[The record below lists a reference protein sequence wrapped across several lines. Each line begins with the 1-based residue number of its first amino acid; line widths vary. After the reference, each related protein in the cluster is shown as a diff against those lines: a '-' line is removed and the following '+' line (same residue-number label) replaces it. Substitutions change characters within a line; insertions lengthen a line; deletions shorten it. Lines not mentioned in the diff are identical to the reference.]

1 MNRDLFYEIGTEE
14 IPARYIN
21 NALKEIYDLLSKNLN
36 ALNIEFESIE
46 VKTTPRR
53 FAIVVRNI
61 AEKQKDLKEE
71 FKGPSKKIAYD
82 ADGNPTK
89 ALLGFVKGKG
99 GNIENVEIRTSGED
113 EYIYLTVEKKGEETV
128 KYVKDVLENVIRN
141 MNFPKPMRWGGKNLK
156 FIRPIRWLICVFHG
170 NHIDF
175 DIEGINTTKITKGH
189 RFLGTQE
196 IEISDFEDYK
206 QKLKDNFVI
215 LDQDERRAMILE
227 QVKKVAEE
235 LEGNA
240 IIDEDILEEVNFIV
254 EYPTAFYGSY
264 SEEYLKLP
272 EEVIITPMEAHQ
284 RYFPVRGKDGKLV
297 NYFITVRNGD
307 NYMIEN
313 VRKGNEK
320 VLVARLMDAKFFYGE
335 DTKKSLESFVSGL
348 DTIVFQQKLGTM
360 RDKVNRID
368 KSAHCI
374 AEMLGMDTTHISRAA
389 LLAKADLTTAMVF
402 EFTELQGIMG
412 RYYAQLT
419 NEPKPVCD
427 AIFEHYLPRNASDE
441 LPKTNEGILL
451 SLADKMDS
459 IAGFFSIG
467 IQPTG
472 SQDPYALRRQAIA
485 VINILM
491 SKDYN
496 INLKRL
502 FKIALSQFETE
513 NIDTV
518 EAELM
523 EFFKLRINSLLLD
536 MGIRYDVVN
545 AVLENENA
553 SLYEILAIAKDTEKW
568 LQDDKAEVLSTVLR
582 AHNLLKEED
591 FIQIDK
597 DLFVDDSEK
606 ALYDAYLSVR
616 DKFESAIKN
625 KAYIEALN
633 DYEEICPHINNLF
646 DNVMIMDKDENIKN
660 NRLSL
665 LNSVVKLVA
674 ELLDITKL
682 NYK

>member
-21 NALKEIYDLLSKNLN
+21 NALKEIYDILSKNLN
-36 ALNIEFESIE
+36 SLNISFENIE

-61 AEKQKDLKEE
+61 AEKQTDLKEE

-99 GNIENVEIRTSGED
+99 GNIEDVELRKAGD
-113 EYIYLTVEKKGEETV
+113 EEYVYVTVEKKGKDTV
-128 KYVKDVLENVIRN
+128 EYVKDILETVIRN
-141 MNFPKPMRWGGKNLK
+141 INFPKPMRWGGKNLK

-170 NHIDF
+170 QHIDF

-196 IEISDFEDYK
+196 IEIADFEDYK
-206 QKLKDNFVI
+206 QKLKENFVI
-215 LDQDERRAMILE
+215 LDQDERRSMILE
-227 QVKKVAEE
+227 QVKHVAEE
-235 LEGNA
+235 LNGEA
-240 IIDEDILEEVNFIV
+240 VVDEDILEEVNFIV

-264 SEEYLKLP
+264 AKEYLELP

-284 RYFPVRGKDGKLV
+284 RYFPVRSKDGKLI

-320 VLVARLMDAKFFYGE
+320 VLVARLMDAKFFYEE
-335 DTKKSLESFVSGL
+335 DTKKPLESFVPGL

-360 RDKVNRID
+360 RNKAERMDKV
-368 KSAHCI
+368 AHEI
-374 AEMLGMDTTHISRAA
+374 AAVLDMNTENISRAA
-389 LLAKADLTTAMVF
+389 LLAKADLTTGMVF
-402 EFTELQGIMG
+402 EFTELQGTMG
-412 RYYAQLT
+412 RYYAKLS
-419 NEPKPVCD
+419 NEPQAVCD
-427 AIFEHYLPRNASDE
+427 AIFEHYLPRNASDN
-441 LPKTNEGILL
+441 LPTTNEGILL
-451 SLADKMDS
+451 SIADKMDS

-496 INLKRL
+496 INLKKL
-502 FKIALSQFETE
+502 FEISLSQFNTE
-513 NIDTV
+513 NIAEV
-518 EAELM
+518 QSELM
-523 EFFKLRINSLLLD
+523 EFFKLRINNILLD
-536 MGIRYDVVN
+536 MGIRYDIVN

-553 SLYEILAIAKDTEKW
+553 SLYEIVKIAKAAEKW
-568 LQDDKAEVLSTVLR
+568 LEEDKAEVISTVLR
-582 AHNLLKEED
+582 AQNLVKEEYS
-591 FIQIDK
+591 K
-597 DLFVDDSEK
+597 VEEKLFADDSEK
-606 ALYDAYLSVR
+606 VLYENYLKIKADFEREISQKNYTSAL
-616 DKFESAIKN
+616 EI
-625 KAYIEALN
+625 
-633 DYEEICPHINNLF
+633 YENICPHINNLF
-646 DNVMIMDKDENIKN
+646 DSVMIMDKDELVKI
-660 NRLSL
+660 NRLGL
-665 LNSVVKLVA
+665 LNLVVSVVA
-674 ELLDITKL
+674 ELMDISKL

>member
-21 NALKEIYDLLSKNLN
+21 NALKEIYDILSKNLN
-36 ALNIEFESIE
+36 SLNISFENIE

-61 AEKQKDLKEE
+61 AEKQTDLKEE

-99 GNIENVEIRTSGED
+99 GNIEDVELRKAGEE
-113 EYIYLTVEKKGEETV
+113 EYVYVTVEKKGKDTV
-128 KYVKDVLENVIRN
+128 EYVKDILETVIRN
-141 MNFPKPMRWGGKNLK
+141 INFPKPMRWGGKNLK

-170 NHIDF
+170 EHIDF

-196 IEISDFEDYK
+196 IEIADFEDYK
-206 QKLKDNFVI
+206 QKLKENFVI
-215 LDQDERRAMILE
+215 LDQDERRSMILE
-227 QVKKVAEE
+227 QVKHVAEE
-235 LEGNA
+235 LNGEA
-240 IIDEDILEEVNFIV
+240 VVDEDILEEVNFIV

-264 SEEYLKLP
+264 AKEYLELP

-284 RYFPVRGKDGKLV
+284 RYFPVRSKDGKLV

-320 VLVARLMDAKFFYGE
+320 VLVARLMDAKFFYEE
-335 DTKKSLESFVSGL
+335 DTKKPLESFVPGL

-360 RDKVNRID
+360 RNKAERMDKV
-368 KSAHCI
+368 AHEI
-374 AEMLGMDTTHISRAA
+374 AAVLDMSTENISRAA
-389 LLAKADLTTAMVF
+389 LLAKADLTTGMVF
-402 EFTELQGIMG
+402 EFTELQGTMG
-412 RYYAQLT
+412 RYYAKLS
-419 NEPKPVCD
+419 NEPQAVCD
-427 AIFEHYLPRNASDE
+427 AIFEHYLPRNASDN
-441 LPKTNEGILL
+441 LPTTNEGILL
-451 SLADKMDS
+451 SIADKMDS

-496 INLKRL
+496 INLKKL
-502 FKIALSQFETE
+502 FEISLSQFNTE
-513 NIDTV
+513 NMAEV
-518 EAELM
+518 QSELM
-523 EFFKLRINSLLLD
+523 EFFKLRINNILLD
-536 MGIRYDVVN
+536 MGIRYDIVN

-553 SLYEILAIAKDTEKW
+553 SLYEIVKIAKAAEKW
-568 LQDDKAEVLSTVLR
+568 LEEDKAEVISTVLR
-582 AHNLLKEED
+582 AQNLVKEEYS
-591 FIQIDK
+591 K
-597 DLFVDDSEK
+597 VEEKLFADDSEK
-606 ALYDAYLSVR
+606 VLYENYLKIKADFEKEISQKNYTSAL
-616 DKFESAIKN
+616 EI
-625 KAYIEALN
+625 
-633 DYEEICPHINNLF
+633 YENICPHINNLF
-646 DNVMIMDKDENIKN
+646 DSVMIMDKDELVKI
-660 NRLSL
+660 NRLGL
-665 LNSVVKLVA
+665 LNRVVSVVA
-674 ELLDITKL
+674 ELMDISKL

>member
-21 NALKEIYDLLSKNLN
+21 NALKEIYDILSKNLN
-36 ALNIEFESIE
+36 SLNISFENIE

-61 AEKQKDLKEE
+61 AEKQTDLKEE

-99 GNIENVEIRTSGED
+99 GNIEDVELRKAGD
-113 EYIYLTVEKKGEETV
+113 EEYVYVTVEKKGKDTV
-128 KYVKDVLENVIRN
+128 EYVKDILETVIRN
-141 MNFPKPMRWGGKNLK
+141 INFPKPMRWGGKNLK
-156 FIRPIRWLICVFHG
+156 FIRPIRWLICVLHG
-170 NHIDF
+170 KHIDF

-196 IEISDFEDYK
+196 IEIADFEDYK
-206 QKLKDNFVI
+206 QKLKENFVI
-215 LDQDERRAMILE
+215 LDQDERRSMILE
-227 QVKKVAEE
+227 QVKHVAKE
-235 LEGNA
+235 LNGEA
-240 IIDEDILEEVNFIV
+240 VVDEDILEEVNFIV

-264 SEEYLKLP
+264 AKEYLELP

-284 RYFPVRGKDGKLV
+284 RYFPVRSKDGKLI

-320 VLVARLMDAKFFYGE
+320 VLVARLMDAKFFYEE
-335 DTKKSLESFVSGL
+335 DTKKPLESFVPGL

-360 RDKVNRID
+360 RNKAERMDKV
-368 KSAHCI
+368 AHEI
-374 AEMLGMDTTHISRAA
+374 AAVLNMSTENISRAA
-389 LLAKADLTTAMVF
+389 LLAKADLTTGMVF
-402 EFTELQGIMG
+402 EFTELQGTMG
-412 RYYAQLT
+412 RYYAKLS
-419 NEPKPVCD
+419 NEPQAVCD
-427 AIFEHYLPRNASDE
+427 AIFEHYLPRNASDN
-441 LPKTNEGILL
+441 LPTTNEGILL

-496 INLKRL
+496 INLKKL
-502 FKIALSQFETE
+502 FEISLSQFNTE
-513 NIDTV
+513 NITEV
-518 EAELM
+518 QSELM
-523 EFFKLRINSLLLD
+523 EFFKLRINNILLD
-536 MGIRYDVVN
+536 MGIRYDIVN

-553 SLYEILAIAKDTEKW
+553 SLYEIVKIAKAAEKW
-568 LQDDKAEVLSTVLR
+568 LKEDKAEVISTVLR
-582 AHNLLKEED
+582 AQNLVKEEYS
-591 FIQIDK
+591 K
-597 DLFVDDSEK
+597 VEEKLFADDSEK
-606 ALYDAYLSVR
+606 VLYENYLKIKADFEKEISQKNYTSAL
-616 DKFESAIKN
+616 EI
-625 KAYIEALN
+625 
-633 DYEEICPHINNLF
+633 YENICPHINNLF
-646 DNVMIMDKDENIKN
+646 DSVMIMDKDELVKI
-660 NRLSL
+660 NRLGL
-665 LNSVVKLVA
+665 LNLVVSVVA
-674 ELLDITKL
+674 ELMDISKL

>member
-21 NALKEIYDLLSKNLN
+21 NALKEIYDILSKNLN
-36 ALNIEFESIE
+36 SLNISFENIE

-61 AEKQKDLKEE
+61 AEKQTDLKEE

-99 GNIENVEIRTSGED
+99 GNIEDVELRKAGEE
-113 EYIYLTVEKKGEETV
+113 EYVYVTVEKKGKDTV
-128 KYVKDVLENVIRN
+128 EYVKDILETVIRN
-141 MNFPKPMRWGGKNLK
+141 INFPKPMRWGGKNLK

-170 NHIDF
+170 EHIDF

-196 IEISDFEDYK
+196 IEIADFEDYK
-206 QKLKDNFVI
+206 QKLKENFVI
-215 LDQDERRAMILE
+215 LDQDERRSMILE
-227 QVKKVAEE
+227 QVKHVAEE
-235 LEGNA
+235 LNGEA
-240 IIDEDILEEVNFIV
+240 VVDEDILEEVNFIV

-264 SEEYLKLP
+264 AKEYLELP

-284 RYFPVRGKDGKLV
+284 RYFPVRSKDGKLV

-320 VLVARLMDAKFFYGE
+320 VLVARLMDAKFFYEE
-335 DTKKSLESFVSGL
+335 DTKKPLESFVPGL

-360 RDKVNRID
+360 RNKAERMDKV
-368 KSAHCI
+368 AHEI
-374 AEMLGMDTTHISRAA
+374 AAVLEMSTENISRAA
-389 LLAKADLTTAMVF
+389 LLAKADLTTGMVF
-402 EFTELQGIMG
+402 EFTELQGTMG
-412 RYYAQLT
+412 RYYAKLS
-419 NEPKPVCD
+419 NEPQAVCD
-427 AIFEHYLPRNASDE
+427 AIFEHYLPRNASDN
-441 LPKTNEGILL
+441 LPTTNEGILL
-451 SLADKMDS
+451 SIADKMDS

-496 INLKRL
+496 INLKKL
-502 FKIALSQFETE
+502 FEISLSQFNTE
-513 NIDTV
+513 NMAEV
-518 EAELM
+518 QSELM
-523 EFFKLRINSLLLD
+523 EFFKLRINNILLD
-536 MGIRYDVVN
+536 MGIRYDIVN

-553 SLYEILAIAKDTEKW
+553 SLYEIVKIAKAAEKW
-568 LQDDKAEVLSTVLR
+568 LEEDKAEVISTVLR
-582 AHNLLKEED
+582 AQNLVKEEYS
-591 FIQIDK
+591 K
-597 DLFVDDSEK
+597 VEEKLFADDSEK
-606 ALYDAYLSVR
+606 VLYENYLKIKADFEKEISQKNYTSAL
-616 DKFESAIKN
+616 EI
-625 KAYIEALN
+625 
-633 DYEEICPHINNLF
+633 YENICPHINNLF
-646 DNVMIMDKDENIKN
+646 DSVMIMDKDELVKI
-660 NRLSL
+660 NRLGL
-665 LNSVVKLVA
+665 LNRVVSVVA
-674 ELLDITKL
+674 ELMDISKL

>member
-21 NALKEIYDLLSKNLN
+21 NALKEIYDILSKNLN
-36 ALNIEFESIE
+36 SLNISFENIE

-61 AEKQKDLKEE
+61 AEKQTDLKEE

-99 GNIENVEIRTSGED
+99 GNIEDVELRKAGEE
-113 EYIYLTVEKKGEETV
+113 EYVYVTVEKKGKDTV
-128 KYVKDVLENVIRN
+128 EYVKDILETVIRN
-141 MNFPKPMRWGGKNLK
+141 INFPKPMRWGGKNLK

-170 NHIDF
+170 QHIDF

-196 IEISDFEDYK
+196 IEIADFEDYK
-206 QKLKDNFVI
+206 QKLKENFVI
-215 LDQDERRAMILE
+215 LDQDERRSMILE
-227 QVKKVAEE
+227 QVKHVAEE
-235 LEGNA
+235 LNGEA
-240 IIDEDILEEVNFIV
+240 VVDEDILEEVNFIV

-264 SEEYLKLP
+264 AKEYLELP

-284 RYFPVRGKDGKLV
+284 RYFPVRSKDGKLI

-320 VLVARLMDAKFFYGE
+320 VLVARLMDAKFFYEE
-335 DTKKSLESFVSGL
+335 DTKKPLESFVPGL

-360 RDKVNRID
+360 RNKAERMDKV
-368 KSAHCI
+368 AHEI
-374 AEMLGMDTTHISRAA
+374 AAVLDMNTENISRAA
-389 LLAKADLTTAMVF
+389 LLAKADLTTGMVF
-402 EFTELQGIMG
+402 EFTELQGTMG
-412 RYYAQLT
+412 RYYAKLS
-419 NEPKPVCD
+419 NEPQAVCD
-427 AIFEHYLPRNASDE
+427 AIFEHYLPRNASDN
-441 LPKTNEGILL
+441 LPTTNEGILL
-451 SLADKMDS
+451 SIADKMDS

-496 INLKRL
+496 INLKKL
-502 FKIALSQFETE
+502 FEISLSQFNTE
-513 NIDTV
+513 NIAEV
-518 EAELM
+518 QSELM
-523 EFFKLRINSLLLD
+523 EFFKLRINNILLD
-536 MGIRYDVVN
+536 MGIRYDIVN

-553 SLYEILAIAKDTEKW
+553 SLYEIVKIAKAAEKW
-568 LQDDKAEVLSTVLR
+568 LEEDKAEVISTVLR
-582 AHNLLKEED
+582 AQNLVKEEYS
-591 FIQIDK
+591 K
-597 DLFVDDSEK
+597 VEEKLFADDSEK
-606 ALYDAYLSVR
+606 VLYENYLKIKADFEKEISQKNYTSAL
-616 DKFESAIKN
+616 EI
-625 KAYIEALN
+625 
-633 DYEEICPHINNLF
+633 YENICPHINNLF
-646 DNVMIMDKDENIKN
+646 DSVMIMDKDELVKI
-660 NRLSL
+660 NRLGL
-665 LNSVVKLVA
+665 LNLVVSVVA
-674 ELLDITKL
+674 ELMDISKL

>member
-21 NALKEIYDLLSKNLN
+21 NALKEIYDILSKNLN
-36 ALNIEFESIE
+36 SLNISFENIE

-61 AEKQKDLKEE
+61 AEKQTDLKEE

-99 GNIENVEIRTSGED
+99 GNIEDVELRKAGD
-113 EYIYLTVEKKGEETV
+113 EEYVYVTVEKKGKDTV
-128 KYVKDVLENVIRN
+128 EYVKDILETVIRN
-141 MNFPKPMRWGGKNLK
+141 INFPKPMRWGGKNLK

-170 NHIDF
+170 QHIDF

-196 IEISDFEDYK
+196 IEIADFEDYK
-206 QKLKDNFVI
+206 QKLKENFVI
-215 LDQDERRAMILE
+215 LDQDERRSMILE
-227 QVKKVAEE
+227 QVKHVAEE
-235 LEGNA
+235 LNGEA
-240 IIDEDILEEVNFIV
+240 VVDEDILEEVNFIV

-264 SEEYLKLP
+264 AKEYLELP

-284 RYFPVRGKDGKLV
+284 RYFPVRSKDGKLI

-320 VLVARLMDAKFFYGE
+320 VLVARLMDAKFFYEE
-335 DTKKSLESFVSGL
+335 DTKKPLESFVPGL

-360 RDKVNRID
+360 RNKAERMDKV
-368 KSAHCI
+368 AHEI
-374 AEMLGMDTTHISRAA
+374 AAVLDMNTENISRAA
-389 LLAKADLTTAMVF
+389 LLAKADLTTGMVF
-402 EFTELQGIMG
+402 EFTELQGTMG
-412 RYYAQLT
+412 RYYAKLS
-419 NEPKPVCD
+419 NEPQAVCD
-427 AIFEHYLPRNASDE
+427 AIFEHYLPRNASDN
-441 LPKTNEGILL
+441 LPTTNEGILL
-451 SLADKMDS
+451 SIADKMDS

-496 INLKRL
+496 INLKKL
-502 FKIALSQFETE
+502 FEISLSQFNTE
-513 NIDTV
+513 NMAEV
-518 EAELM
+518 QSELM
-523 EFFKLRINSLLLD
+523 EFFKLRINNILLD
-536 MGIRYDVVN
+536 MGIRYDIVN

-553 SLYEILAIAKDTEKW
+553 SLYEIVKIAKAAEKW
-568 LQDDKAEVLSTVLR
+568 LEEDKAEVISTVLR
-582 AHNLLKEED
+582 AQNLVKEEYS
-591 FIQIDK
+591 K
-597 DLFVDDSEK
+597 VEEKLFADDSEK
-606 ALYDAYLSVR
+606 VLYENYLKIKADFEKEISQKNYTSAL
-616 DKFESAIKN
+616 EI
-625 KAYIEALN
+625 
-633 DYEEICPHINNLF
+633 YENICPHINNLF
-646 DNVMIMDKDENIKN
+646 DSVMIMDKDELVKI
-660 NRLSL
+660 NRLGL
-665 LNSVVKLVA
+665 LNLVVSVVA
-674 ELLDITKL
+674 ELMDISKL

>member
-21 NALKEIYDLLSKNLN
+21 NALKEIYDLLSKNLK
-36 ALNIEFESIE
+36 ALNIDFESIE

-53 FAIVVRNI
+53 FAIIIRNI
-61 AEKQKDLKEE
+61 AEKQQDLKEE

-82 ADGNPTK
+82 QDGNPTK

-99 GNIENVEIRTSGED
+99 GKLEDVELRTSGED
-113 EYIYLTVEKKGEETV
+113 EYIYLTVEKDGQATV
-128 KYVKDVLENVIRN
+128 NYVKDMLENVVRN

-156 FIRPIRWLICVFHG
+156 FIRPIRWFICVFHG
-170 NHIDF
+170 THIAF
-175 DIEGINTTKITKGH
+175 DIEGIKTTNITKGH

-196 IEISDFEDYK
+196 IEIIDFEDYK
-206 QKLKDNFVI
+206 KKLRENFVI
-215 LDQDERRAMILE
+215 LDQDERRDMILE
-227 QVKKVAEE
+227 QVKQVAVKLNGE
-235 LEGNA
+235 A

-254 EYPTAFYGSY
+254 EYPTAFFGSY

-284 RYFPVRGKDGKLV
+284 RYFPVRDKSGKLI

-320 VLVARLMDAKFFYGE
+320 VLVARLMDAKFFYEE
-335 DTKKSLESFVSGL
+335 DTKKSLETFVPRL
-348 DTIVFQQKLGTM
+348 ETIVFQQKLGTM
-360 RDKVNRID
+360 RDKINRID
-368 KSAHCI
+368 ASAHCI
-374 AEMLGMDTTHISRAA
+374 AEILGMDTTHISRAA
-389 LLAKADLTTAMVF
+389 LLSKADLTTAMVF

-412 RYYAQLT
+412 RYYAKLAG
-419 NEPKPVCD
+419 EPQAVCD
-427 AIFEHYLPRNASDE
+427 AIFEHYLPRNANDE
-441 LPKTNEGILL
+441 LPKTNEGIVL
-451 SLADKMDS
+451 SLADKLDS

-472 SQDPYALRRQAIA
+472 SQDPYALRRQAIGI
-485 VINILM
+485 INILM

-496 INLKRL
+496 VNLKKL
-502 FKIALSQFETE
+502 FKIALSQHSVE
-513 NIDTV
+513 NIETV
-518 EAELM
+518 ENELL

-545 AVLENENA
+545 AVLENEDA
-553 SLYEILAIAKDTEKW
+553 SLHEILIIAKDTEKW
-568 LQDDKAEVLSTVLR
+568 LETDKTDTLSTILR

-591 FIQIDK
+591 FIQINPE
-597 DLFVDDSEK
+597 LFVDSSEI
-606 ALYDAYLSVR
+606 ALYEKYLELR
-616 DKFESAIKN
+616 DMVSLSLKN
-625 KAYIEALN
+625 KKYIEALN
-633 DYEEICPHINNLF
+633 DYEEICSYINTLF
-646 DNVMIMDKDENIKN
+646 DSVMIMDKDENIKN

-665 LNSVVKLVA
+665 LNSVVRLISQ
-674 ELLDITKL
+674 LLDISKL

>member
-21 NALKEIYDLLSKNLN
+21 NALKEIYDILSKNLN
-36 ALNIEFESIE
+36 SLNISFENIE

-61 AEKQKDLKEE
+61 AEKQTDLKEE

-99 GNIENVEIRTSGED
+99 GNIEDVELRKAGD
-113 EYIYLTVEKKGEETV
+113 EEYVYVTVEKKGKDTV
-128 KYVKDVLENVIRN
+128 EYVKDILETVIRN
-141 MNFPKPMRWGGKNLK
+141 INFPKPMRWGGKNLK

-170 NHIDF
+170 EHIDF

-196 IEISDFEDYK
+196 IEIADFEDYK
-206 QKLKDNFVI
+206 QKLKENFVI
-215 LDQDERRAMILE
+215 LDQDERRSMILE
-227 QVKKVAEE
+227 QVKHVAEE
-235 LEGNA
+235 LNGEA
-240 IIDEDILEEVNFIV
+240 VVDEDILEEVNFIV

-264 SEEYLKLP
+264 AKEYLELP

-284 RYFPVRGKDGKLV
+284 RYFPVRSKDGKLV

-320 VLVARLMDAKFFYGE
+320 VLVARLMDAKFFYEE
-335 DTKKSLESFVSGL
+335 DTKKPLESFVPGL

-360 RDKVNRID
+360 RNKAERMDKV
-368 KSAHCI
+368 AHEI
-374 AEMLGMDTTHISRAA
+374 AAVLDMSTENISRAA
-389 LLAKADLTTAMVF
+389 LLAKADLTTGMVF
-402 EFTELQGIMG
+402 EFTELQGTMG
-412 RYYAQLT
+412 RYYAKLS
-419 NEPKPVCD
+419 NEPQAVCD
-427 AIFEHYLPRNASDE
+427 AIFEHYLPRNASDN
-441 LPKTNEGILL
+441 LPTTNEGILL
-451 SLADKMDS
+451 SIADKMDS

-496 INLKRL
+496 INLKKL
-502 FKIALSQFETE
+502 FEISLSQFNTE
-513 NIDTV
+513 NMAEV
-518 EAELM
+518 QSELM
-523 EFFKLRINSLLLD
+523 EFFKLRINNILLD
-536 MGIRYDVVN
+536 MGIRYDIVN

-553 SLYEILAIAKDTEKW
+553 SLYEIVKIAKAAEKW
-568 LQDDKAEVLSTVLR
+568 LEEDKAEVISTVLR
-582 AHNLLKEED
+582 AQNLVKEEYS
-591 FIQIDK
+591 K
-597 DLFVDDSEK
+597 VEEKLFADDSEK
-606 ALYDAYLSVR
+606 VLYENYLKIKADFEKEISQKNYTSAL
-616 DKFESAIKN
+616 EI
-625 KAYIEALN
+625 
-633 DYEEICPHINNLF
+633 YENICPHINNLF
-646 DNVMIMDKDENIKN
+646 DSVMIMDKDELVKI
-660 NRLSL
+660 NRLGL
-665 LNSVVKLVA
+665 LNLVVSVVA
-674 ELLDITKL
+674 ELMDISKL

>member
-21 NALKEIYDLLSKNLN
+21 NALKEIYDILSKNLN
-36 ALNIEFESIE
+36 SLNISFENIE

-61 AEKQKDLKEE
+61 AEKQTDLKEE

-99 GNIENVEIRTSGED
+99 GNIEDVELRKAGD
-113 EYIYLTVEKKGEETV
+113 EEYVYVTVEKKGKDTV
-128 KYVKDVLENVIRN
+128 EYVKDILETVIRN
-141 MNFPKPMRWGGKNLK
+141 INFPKPMRWGGKNLK

-170 NHIDF
+170 QHIDF

-196 IEISDFEDYK
+196 IEIADFEDYK
-206 QKLKDNFVI
+206 QKLKENFVI
-215 LDQDERRAMILE
+215 LDQDERRSMILE
-227 QVKKVAEE
+227 QVKHVAEE
-235 LEGNA
+235 LNGEA
-240 IIDEDILEEVNFIV
+240 VVDEDILEEVNFIV

-264 SEEYLKLP
+264 AKEYLELP

-284 RYFPVRGKDGKLV
+284 RYFPVRSKDGKLI

-320 VLVARLMDAKFFYGE
+320 VLVARLMDAKFFYEE
-335 DTKKSLESFVSGL
+335 DTKKPLESFVPGL

-360 RDKVNRID
+360 RNKAERMDKV
-368 KSAHCI
+368 AHEI
-374 AEMLGMDTTHISRAA
+374 AAVLDMNTENISRAA
-389 LLAKADLTTAMVF
+389 LLAKADLTTGMVF
-402 EFTELQGIMG
+402 EFTELQGTMG
-412 RYYAQLT
+412 RYYAKLS
-419 NEPKPVCD
+419 NEPQAVCD
-427 AIFEHYLPRNASDE
+427 AIFEHYLPRNASDN
-441 LPKTNEGILL
+441 LPTTNEGILL
-451 SLADKMDS
+451 SIADKMDS

-496 INLKRL
+496 INLKKL
-502 FKIALSQFETE
+502 FEISLSQFNTE
-513 NIDTV
+513 NIAEV
-518 EAELM
+518 QSELM
-523 EFFKLRINSLLLD
+523 EFFKLRINNILLD
-536 MGIRYDVVN
+536 MGIRYDIVN

-553 SLYEILAIAKDTEKW
+553 SLYEIVKIAKAAEKW
-568 LQDDKAEVLSTVLR
+568 LEEDKAEVISTVLR
-582 AHNLLKEED
+582 AQNLVKEEYS
-591 FIQIDK
+591 K
-597 DLFVDDSEK
+597 VEEKLFADDSEK
-606 ALYDAYLSVR
+606 VLYENYLKIKADFEKEISQKNYTSAL
-616 DKFESAIKN
+616 EI
-625 KAYIEALN
+625 
-633 DYEEICPHINNLF
+633 YENICPHINNLF
-646 DNVMIMDKDENIKN
+646 DSVMIMDKDELVKI
-660 NRLSL
+660 NRLGL
-665 LNSVVKLVA
+665 LNLVVSVVA
-674 ELLDITKL
+674 ELMDISKL

>member
-21 NALKEIYDLLSKNLN
+21 NALKEIYDILSKNLN
-36 ALNIEFESIE
+36 SLNISFENIE

-61 AEKQKDLKEE
+61 AEKQTDLKEE

-99 GNIENVEIRTSGED
+99 GNIEDVELRKAGEE
-113 EYIYLTVEKKGEETV
+113 EYVYVTVEKKGKDTV
-128 KYVKDVLENVIRN
+128 EYVKDILETVIRN
-141 MNFPKPMRWGGKNLK
+141 INFPKPMRWGGKNLK

-170 NHIDF
+170 EHIDF

-196 IEISDFEDYK
+196 IEIADFEDYK
-206 QKLKDNFVI
+206 QKLKENFVI
-215 LDQDERRAMILE
+215 LDQDERRSMILE
-227 QVKKVAEE
+227 QVKHVAEE
-235 LEGNA
+235 LNGEA
-240 IIDEDILEEVNFIV
+240 VVDEDILEEVNFIV

-264 SEEYLKLP
+264 AKEYLELP

-284 RYFPVRGKDGKLV
+284 RYFPVRSKDGKLV

-320 VLVARLMDAKFFYGE
+320 VLVARLMDAKFFYEE
-335 DTKKSLESFVSGL
+335 DTKKPLESFVPGL

-360 RDKVNRID
+360 RNKAERMDKV
-368 KSAHCI
+368 AHEI
-374 AEMLGMDTTHISRAA
+374 AAVLDMSTENISRAA
-389 LLAKADLTTAMVF
+389 LLAKADLTTGMVF
-402 EFTELQGIMG
+402 EFTELQGTMG
-412 RYYAQLT
+412 RYYAKLS
-419 NEPKPVCD
+419 NEPQAVCD
-427 AIFEHYLPRNASDE
+427 AIFEHYLPRNASDN
-441 LPKTNEGILL
+441 LPTTNEGILL
-451 SLADKMDS
+451 SIADKMDS

-496 INLKRL
+496 INLKKL
-502 FKIALSQFETE
+502 FEISLSQFNTE
-513 NIDTV
+513 NMAEV
-518 EAELM
+518 QSELM
-523 EFFKLRINSLLLD
+523 EFFKLRINNILLD
-536 MGIRYDVVN
+536 MGIRYDIVN

-553 SLYEILAIAKDTEKW
+553 SLYEIVKIAKAAEKW
-568 LQDDKAEVLSTVLR
+568 LEEDKAEVISTVLR
-582 AHNLLKEED
+582 AQNLVKEEYS
-591 FIQIDK
+591 K
-597 DLFVDDSEK
+597 VEEKLFADDSEK
-606 ALYDAYLSVR
+606 VLYENYLKIKADFEKEISQKNYTSAL
-616 DKFESAIKN
+616 EI
-625 KAYIEALN
+625 
-633 DYEEICPHINNLF
+633 YENICPHINNLF
-646 DNVMIMDKDENIKN
+646 DSVMIMDKDELVKI
-660 NRLSL
+660 NRLGL
-665 LNSVVKLVA
+665 LNLVVSVVA
-674 ELLDITKL
+674 ELMDISKL